1 MKTLVLLISALA
13 LLISAECAVAYW
25 LHHKIGIYKEQ
36 QRKWAVRP
44 SLESVEFA
52 LKMLRRYSDVFF
64 AEGNQDLNTAT
75 YLISKHVKQMR
86 KQIREQ
92 ENKPAQTKQKE

>member
-1 MKTLVLLISALA
+1 MKTLVLLIIALA
-13 LLISAECAVAYW
+13 LLIAAECAVAYW

-36 QRKWAVRP
+36 QRKWAVHP
-44 SLESVEFA
+44 SLESAEFA

-64 AEGNQDLNTAT
+64 VEGNQDLNTAT
-75 YLISKHVKQMR
+75 YLVSKHCRAMR

-92 ENKPAQTKQKE
+92 QDEHNGNKH